1 MAPDKT
7 TRPRAVTLK
16 IPAELYQRLSELIK
30 GTGFRS
36 VTEFAVYVLRD
47 VAAGGKLDH
56 DQVAPGLKPR
66 ELEAIRQRLRA
77 LGYIE

>member
-1 MAPDKT
+1 MAK
-7 TRPRAVTLK
+7 RAVTLK
-16 IPAELYQRLSELIK
+16 IPGELYDRLKTVIE

-47 VAAGGKLDH
+47 VAAGGKLEE
-56 DQVAPGLKPR
+56 GNTGFTPR
-66 ELEAIRQRLRA
+66 EVELVRQRLRA